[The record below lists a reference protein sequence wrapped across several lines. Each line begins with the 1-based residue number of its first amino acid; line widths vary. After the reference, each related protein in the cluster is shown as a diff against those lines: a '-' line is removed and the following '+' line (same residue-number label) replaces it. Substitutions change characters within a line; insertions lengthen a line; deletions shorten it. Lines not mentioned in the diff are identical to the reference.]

1 MHLEIIISKNQKNLI
16 ISGNTFKM
24 KDQIKSL
31 GQAKWDS
38 KGKRWLISGA
48 SFSRDLLTSTFPDA
62 RIIGGE
68 DDSDEE
74 KFQEAP
80 RTINQV
86 NEKKN
91 SVILGSSSVLELNTL
106 ISSALSKQ
114 FPGETKVYGLI
125 SSCKLLS
132 NGRIYFDLSDID
144 KTDCVVSCVVWEYD
158 SPTIIKQMKD
168 SGFDIE
174 NDLPVLV
181 SAQIRLN
188 PKRAQVSL
196 SVCSFIPE
204 YTIGKILAE
213 REKTNTRLQKEG
225 LFHVNKTRSLPLL
238 PQKLGVLTSQ
248 GGTVIND
255 FIASLGVCGFGFEIE
270 WCPVRVQG
278 RRSEREVI
286 AGVEY
291 LNARSDIDAILIFR
305 GGGSASEL
313 GLFNTYEIAR
323 AVCTSSKPVFS
334 AIGHEYDQ
342 CSVQDVSF
350 LSFGV
355 PKDIGRFFSDMV
367 IDIRKKMFD
376 ALSLIVRKSED
387 TFLDAQRKT
396 SQAGEKLRSASERH
410 MQDSFHR
417 TQIIV
422 QKITERVG
430 PFLSLQESG
439 LVSFRLMFAHGH
451 IFLENCSKMILSHE
465 RLLQAVSPE
474 VQLQRG
480 FSLIR
485 DMKGAYITSIDEIH
499 DAEHFQI
506 QMKDGQFFGKKV
518 ITD

>member
-16 ISGNTFKM
+16 ISGNTFMM

-31 GQAKWDS
+31 GQAKWDP

-48 SFSRDLLTSTFPDA
+48 SFSRDLLISTFPDA
-62 RIIGGE
+62 KIIGG
-68 DDSDEE
+68 DDSDEGKSRE
-74 KFQEAP
+74 EP
-80 RTINQV
+80 RTLKKV
-86 NEKKN
+86 DKKN
-91 SVILGSSSVLELNTL
+91 NPAMLGSSSVVELNTL
-106 ISSALSKQ
+106 ISSALSRQ

-125 SSCKLLS
+125 SSCKHLS
-132 NGRIYFDLSDID
+132 NGRIYFDLCDID
-144 KTDCVVSCVVWEYD
+144 KTDCVVSCVVWEHD
-158 SPTIIKQMKD
+158 SSTIVKLMKD
-168 SGFDIE
+168 AGFTIE

-196 SVCSFIPE
+196 SVSSFIPE

-213 REKTNTRLQKEG
+213 REKTNARLQKEG
-225 LFHVNKTRSLPLL
+225 LFSANKTRSLPLL
-238 PQKLGVLTSQ
+238 PRKLGILTSQ

-270 WCPVRVQG
+270 WYPVRVQG
-278 RRSEREVI
+278 RGSEKEVI
-286 AGVEY
+286 AGVNY
-291 LNARSDIDAILIFR
+291 FNSISDIDAILIFR

-313 GLFNTYEIAR
+313 GLFNTYEIAKV
-323 AVCTSSKPVFS
+323 VCTSSKPVFS

-367 IDIRKKMFD
+367 LDIRKRMFD
-376 ALSLIVRKSED
+376 AVSLIVRKGED

-396 SQAGEKLRSASERH
+396 TQTGEKLRSASERH
-410 MQDSFHR
+410 MQNSFHK
-417 TQIIV
+417 TQLTV

-439 LVSFRLMFAHGH
+439 LAGFRSMFANGH
-451 IFLENCSKMILSHE
+451 SFLENCSKMIISHE

-480 FSLIR
+480 FSLIK
-485 DMKGAYITSIDEIH
+485 DMNGAYITSVDEVH
-499 DAEHFQI
+499 ETEHFQI
-506 QMKDGQFFGKKV
+506 QMKDGQFLGKKV
-518 ITD
+518 IIE